1 MQTWCKPSLCPI
13 HISIGVKGTDLD
25 GARLRRYLVVSK
37 ANPQKDVGSV
47 EKLIMYLTMSK
58 RV

>member
-1 MQTWCKPSLCPI
+1 MQTWCKPSLRLI
-13 HISIGVKGTDLD
+13 HIFIGVKGTDLD

-37 ANPQKDVGSV
+37 AYPQKDVGSV
-47 EKLIMYLTMSK
+47 KKLIMNLTMSN